1 MRPRALI
8 AAVVLA
14 LFAGACS
21 VTSSV
26 ATERADRIGA
36 GLPADQSADQTDPSA
51 PPASSAPVE
60 EPATP
65 DDEPTSAP
73 TTDVVEPDATAP
85 ATTEA
90 PSEPPTTGPPTASVP
105 QLETDPT
112 LIDFGQGTPPLA
124 WDDFLLAVMTDLE
137 AWWSVEYPAIYGEPH
152 RSLDGGVFAAH
163 PQRIDP
169 IPGCGEPETSYDD
182 VQQFVAFYCGAGD
195 FVVYD
200 SGPDS
205 LLTELAGEFG
215 PSTIGIVLAHE
226 YGHAIQLRSGALNR
240 ALATIRTEQQADC
253 FAGAWSGRAFRGEAT
268 TLVFS
273 DADVR
278 AGLVAMTR
286 VADPVGLNQLS
297 NGGHGSAFDRVG
309 AFQVGFLEGP
319 ARCAEILDAPLPL
332 VPNEFRSFDDLE
344 TGGNAPLGFEDG
356 ELLAFLPAD
365 LNLYW
370 DVQLDSQIF
379 GFDSLT
385 LEAASV
391 EDEIDCLAPSG
402 DFGRGAVL
410 CRQTSTVWLN
420 LPLAEQRFNQL
431 GDFAVGYVLGVA
443 WAEAVQQALGSEL
456 TGESREL
463 ANDCLAGAWVQTV
476 IPVDGGGLP
485 QPRPEERVASVS
497 PGDLDEAIQTVLL
510 IGDLGAEENVVGSA
524 FEKIDAF
531 RTGVLD
537 GLDSCLA
544 RL

>member
-14 LFAGACS
+14 LVAGACS

-26 ATERADRIGA
+26 ATERADQIGA
-36 GLPADQSADQTDPSA
+36 GTPLEQPTTATTTPN
-51 PPASSAPVE
+51 AST
-60 EPATP
+60 EPAQP
-65 DDEPTSAP
+65 GDPGDDPTSAP
-73 TTDVVEPDATAP
+73 TTDVVDP
-85 ATTEA
+85 ATTA
-90 PSEPPTTGPPTASVP
+90 PPSTVPVPTQPPAPSVP
-105 QLETDPT
+105 QVETDPT
-112 LIDFGQGTPPLA
+112 LIDFGEGTPPQA
-124 WDDFLLAVMTDLE
+124 WDDFLLRVMTDLE
-137 AWWSVEYPAIYGEPH
+137 VWWSEEYPAIYGDPH
-152 RSLDGGVFAAH
+152 RSLEGGVFAAH
-163 PQRIDP
+163 PQRVDP

-205 LLTELAGEFG
+205 LLTDLANEFG
-215 PSTIGIVLAHE
+215 PGTIGIVLAHE

-253 FAGAWSGRAFRGEAT
+253 FAGAWAGRAFRGEAT

-278 AGLVAMTR
+278 SGLVAMTR
-286 VADPVGLNQLS
+286 VADPVGLDQLAA
-297 NGGHGSAFDRVG
+297 GGHGSAFDRVG

-332 VPNEFRSFDDLE
+332 VPNEFRSIEDAQ
-344 TGGNAPLGFEDG
+344 TGGNAPLGFEEG
-356 ELLAFLPAD
+356 ELLEFLPAD

-370 DVQLDSQIF
+370 DVQLDDQIF
-379 GFDSLT
+379 GFDGLT

-391 EDEIDCLAPSG
+391 EEEIDCLAPSG
-402 DFGRGAVL
+402 SFERGAAL
-410 CRQTSTVWLN
+410 CRETSTVWLN
-420 LPLAEQRFNQL
+420 LPLAEQRNAQL
-431 GDFAVGYVLGVA
+431 GDFAVGFVLGVV

-456 TGESREL
+456 VGEAREL

-476 IPVDGGGLP
+476 IPDERGLLP
-485 QPRPEERVASVS
+485 EPRPEERRASAS
-497 PGDLDEAIQTVLL
+497 PGDLDEAIQTVIL
-510 IGDLGAEENVVGSA
+510 IGDLSAEENVIGSA

-537 GLDSCLA
+537 GLDPCLA
-544 RL
+544 LL